1 MQNLTEMEQLNGTI
15 KQLNG
20 TINVQNLTVVPYVQ
34 VGVVCNICKQVGVVD
49 ICKHLYASKL
59 VWWWGVA
66 IKWNN

>member
-34 VGVVCNICKQVGVVD
+34 VGVVCNKC
-49 ICKHLYASKL
+49 
-59 VWWWGVA
+59 
-66 IKWNN
+66 